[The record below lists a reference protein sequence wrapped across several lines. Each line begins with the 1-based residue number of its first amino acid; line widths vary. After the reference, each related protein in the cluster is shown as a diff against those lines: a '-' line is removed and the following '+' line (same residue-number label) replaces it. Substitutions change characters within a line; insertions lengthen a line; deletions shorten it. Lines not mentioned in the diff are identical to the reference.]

1 MWPPLGCVKCDN
13 STLTDLAPSFY
24 LFLSLLSNMYC
35 TPTGPADDEKSE
47 LLTKYEDGDTM
58 DNYDE
63 VNRGDKHQ
71 YDFYALSNMTEKS
84 GQDEGL

>member
-1 MWPPLGCVKCDN
+1 MSLG
-13 STLTDLAPSFY
+13 
-24 LFLSLLSNMYC
+24 
-35 TPTGPADDEKSE
+35 PTDDEKSE

-84 GQDEGL
+84 DQDEEL

>member
-1 MWPPLGCVKCDN
+1 MSLG
-13 STLTDLAPSFY
+13 
-24 LFLSLLSNMYC
+24 
-35 TPTGPADDEKSE
+35 PTDDEKSE

-71 YDFYALSNMTEKS
+71 NDFYALSNMTEKS
-84 GQDEGL
+84 DQDEEL